1 MERKNDLDF
10 AKGIGII
17 LMVLGHCFSDGNGQ
31 EVRTWF
37 YSFHMPLFFV
47 IPGLLSRD
55 QADLPYVSYY
65 IKKRTRALLI
75 PYCIWGIAAALFL
88 AVMGRRD
95 RSWLLGALKSVLMLE
110 GLSAMWFLPCLLL
123 AELLFWCCRSID
135 RKHPIMGKLAAIVL
149 ALTGGAIPATNPF
162 TVVILRSFTGASFIC
177 LGWALA
183 DLLNYSCKNGIWVL
197 LVVLQAVLAMIN
209 GKIDVLNREYG
220 NPVLFYLNALMGC
233 WLVIRLYHVMM
244 SVRWRYAVNVVTFF
258 GRNSLIVVCTSLF
271 AIELL
276 RLTDYKLFGGIL
288 PELGNWEGFLLCSLA
303 MGMEAIAIVFCRKY
317 LWFTFGKS
325 SRHHW

>member
-183 DLLNYSCKNGIWVL
+183 DLLN
-197 LVVLQAVLAMIN
+197 
-209 GKIDVLNREYG
+209 
-220 NPVLFYLNALMGC
+220 
-233 WLVIRLYHVMM
+233 
-244 SVRWRYAVNVVTFF
+244 
-258 GRNSLIVVCTSLF
+258 
-271 AIELL
+271 
-276 RLTDYKLFGGIL
+276 
-288 PELGNWEGFLLCSLA
+288 
-303 MGMEAIAIVFCRKY
+303 
-317 LWFTFGKS
+317 
-325 SRHHW
+325 